1 MVVCKIDLKVG
12 GRLRYVWR
20 KADGMEMGL
29 GGGYREIVPPER
41 IVLTELFDINWTGG
55 ETLNTV
61 IFTEQNGKTTLTNTV
76 GYSSR
81 EGRDGAF
88 NSGSTQG
95 MAASYDRLAELLT
108 STSA

>member
-1 MVVCKIDLKVG
+1 MSRHFSPISPIRGIRNFIRGK
-12 GRLRYVWR
+12 RW
-20 KADGMEMGL
+20 GL
-29 GGGYREIVPPER
+29 
-41 IVLTELFDINWTGG
+41 
-55 ETLNTV
+55 
-61 IFTEQNGKTTLTNTV
+61 TTLTNTV